1 MSCSRGCP
9 AQDQVWDASEVTT
22 LQGRACRGP
31 SLALCSSSHCW
42 YPGDTG
48 NTAEG
53 WRKTGGQ
60 DGTGKVL
67 GEQEVE
73 GPCHLVVWVREEGRG
88 SSPEDVGVLQRERG
102 HENSSKQSWVS
113 SDLCAAASGLGELV
127 S

>member
-1 MSCSRGCP
+1 M
-9 AQDQVWDASEVTT
+9 WDASEVTT

-53 WRKTGGQ
+53 WRKTDL

-73 GPCHLVVWVREEGRG
+73 VLAALWFGLEKRG
-88 SSPEDVGVLQRERG
+88 EDLARKMLGFPKGKEAMRIP
-102 HENSSKQSWVS
+102 
-113 SDLCAAASGLGELV
+113 ASRAV
-127 S
+127 

>member
-1 MSCSRGCP
+1 MCCSRGGP
-9 AQDQVWDASEVTT
+9 AQDQVWGASEVTT

-53 WRKTGGQ
+53 WRKTDL

-73 GPCHLVVWVREEGRG
+73 GPCRLVVWVREEGRR
-88 SSPEDVGVLQRERG
+88 SSPEDVGVPQRERG
-102 HENSSKQSWVS
+102 HENSSKQSCVS
-113 SDLCAAASGLGELV
+113 SDLSALLLQG
-127 S
+127 